1 MRTVE
6 EWAEIRRLYLA
17 ENVPIKEIARR
28 LGLARNTVRE
38 AVRSCEPPRYVRTP
52 RVSAVDSFEPAI
64 RELLHAHPRMPATV
78 IAERIGW
85 NRGITILKD
94 RIQELRPVYLPPDPA
109 GRTTYRPGELAQ
121 WDLWFPA
128 VDIPV
133 GPDHVDRF
141 PVIVGVPGYSR
152 TILGRMIPSRESH
165 DLLSGHLACL
175 LDLGRVP
182 RKGVYDNE
190 GAIGRW
196 RGGKPTLTGGF
207 SAFAGAL
214 GMGSILCKP
223 GDPEA
228 KGVVERANQYLE
240 TSFLPG
246 RSFASMADF
255 NAQLADW
262 LVLANNR
269 HHRVIGCR
277 PSDLVA
283 EDLAAMMALP
293 PVLPDVAFRTTV
305 RLGRDHWVRVFG
317 CDYSVHPRVI
327 GRKVDIRADLTE
339 VVVTCA
345 GEIVARHERSF
356 LAHRIVTDPLHDAAR
371 EEMRHRRA
379 ALKPVDTDVEIRD
392 LDTYDQIFG
401 VAL

>member
-1 MRTVE
+1 VE

-38 AVRSCEPPRYVRTP
+38 AVRSCEPPHYVRAS
-52 RVSAVDSFEPAI
+52 RRSAVDAVEPAI
-64 RELLHAHPRMPATV
+64 REFLHANPRMPATV

-85 NRGITILKD
+85 DRGITILKD
-94 RIQELRPVYLPPDPA
+94 RVHELRPAYLPPDPA

-133 GPDHVDRF
+133 GPEKTARF

-152 TILGRMIPSRESH
+152 TIVGRMIPSRESH
-165 DLLSGHLACL
+165 DLFCGHLACL
-175 LDLGRVP
+175 VDLGRVP

-196 RGGKPTLTGGF
+196 RGGKPTFTAGF

-214 GMGSILCKP
+214 GMGGILCKP

-246 RSFASMADF
+246 RTFASMADF
-255 NAQLADW
+255 NAQLAEW
-262 LVLANNR
+262 LPLANNR
-269 HHRVIGCR
+269 HHRTIGCR
-277 PSDLVA
+277 PSDLIA
-283 EDLAAMMALP
+283 EDRAAMMALP
-293 PVLPDVAFRTTV
+293 PVLPDMAFRKTI
-305 RLGRDHWVRVFG
+305 RLGRDHWVRVLG

-327 GRKVDIRADLTE
+327 GRRVDIRADLTD
-339 VVVTCA
+339 VTVTCA

-356 LAHRIVTDPLHDAAR
+356 QAHRVVTDPAHDAAR
-371 EEMRHRRA
+371 EAMRGRRA
-379 ALKPVDTDVEIRD
+379 VIKPVDTDVEIRD
-392 LDTYDQIFG
+392 LSTYDQIFG